1 MKFIVN
7 CILVIL
13 IAHFLLKKLSFN
25 TNDVQYRIDHQLPQN
40 INTQIHNMIS
50 QQQQPIHSQQ
60 KQNIDISAS
69 NYYTHG
75 NNTPNFKSNIM
86 ATPKY
91 YTYNE
96 EGRTRGGPYYEHFS
110 SASGTEKNEEDGEL
124 KQRVDPNNTL
134 VRDVEGQNNYG
145 KQSEE
150 TNAWLE
156 SDAVQNIKEM
166 ESKSN
171 LEQVPET
178 EGVSSMKEQFTSFQ
192 SPGTNDT
199 DVWQYSNELAMNGGN
214 LGIQGMDVYGN
225 QSLNSMY
232 ASIGATNT
240 VLSGCDPYSSENMK
254 DDIRF
259 GMGVGNEKN
268 MLQR

>member
-13 IAHFLLKKLSFN
+13 IVHFLLKKLSFN
-25 TNDVQYRIDHQLPQN
+25 TNVVQTRIEQQHPQN

-50 QQQQPIHSQQ
+50 RQQPVHYQQ

-69 NYYTHG
+69 NYYTHE
-75 NNTPNFKSNIM
+75 NNTPNFKSNIL

-110 SASGTEKNEEDGEL
+110 SASGTEQNEEDGEL
-124 KQRVDPNNTL
+124 KQRVEPNDKL
-134 VRDVEGQNNYG
+134 LRDVEGQSGYDN
-145 KQSEE
+145 QSNE

-156 SDAVQNIKEM
+156 SEAVQNIKEM
-166 ESKSN
+166 ESESN
-171 LEQVPET
+171 LEQVPDS
-178 EGVSSMKEQFTSFQ
+178 VSSMKEQFTSFQ

-199 DVWQYSNELAMNGGN
+199 DTWQYSNELAMNGGN

-232 ASIGATNT
+232 ASVGATNT
-240 VLSGCDPYSSENMK
+240 VLSGCDPYSSTNMK

-259 GMGVGNEKN
+259 GMGVENEKN